1 MRLMRKALA
10 VCLAIAMT
18 LAQSCA
24 GPAQNVNAYRTT
36 GASGAV
42 AAPTG
47 NTPGAAVASGL
58 PAAHIDTTGY
68 RQDQSTSQALTDY
81 LTQHKLP
88 LVGAQVLTAPDGSRA
103 VVLYGFAGSE
113 AGKQGA
119 VGKARGYL
127 KDSTVAVDNRVKVNP
142 DLLTANNTG
151 AAAGKNPDD
160 AAADIS
166 ADANDTSTNGAAD
179 SYTQHQKESQQY
191 AQQMQQMQQAQGN
204 GPSMSAMTP
213 MLLMG
218 LLALSLASGG
228 HFAVGSGSGSMG
240 FGGPPFGGPPFGGA
254 PSNPYQ
260 GYPSGSASNPLGGP

>member
-18 LAQSCA
+18 VAQSCA
-24 GPAQNVNAYRTT
+24 APAQSVNAYRTTT

-47 NTPGAAVASGL
+47 NTSGAAVASGS
-58 PAAHIDTTGY
+58 PAARIDTTGY

-113 AGKQGA
+113 AGKQDA
-119 VGKARGYL
+119 VGKARRYL

-151 AAAGKNPDD
+151 AAAGQNPDD
-160 AAADIS
+160 AAADTS
-166 ADANDTSTNGAAD
+166 ANANDSSTYGAAD
-179 SYTQHQKESQQY
+179 SYTQHQKENQQY
-191 AQQMQQMQQAQGN
+191 AQQVQQAQGN

-218 LLALSLASGG
+218 LVALSLASGG
-228 HFAVGSGSGSMG
+228 HIAVGSGSGSMG
-240 FGGPPFGGPPFGGA
+240 FGGPPFGSPPFGGA

>member
-24 GPAQNVNAYRTT
+24 GPSQNVNSYRTT
-36 GASGAV
+36 GASVAV

-47 NTPGAAVASGL
+47 NTPGAAVASGP

-113 AGKQGA
+113 AGKQDA

-127 KDSTVAVDNRVKVNP
+127 KESTVAVDNRVKVNP

-151 AAAGKNPDD
+151 AAAGQNPDD

-166 ADANDTSTNGAAD
+166 TDANDTSTYGGAD
-179 SYTQHQKESQQY
+179 SYTQHQKENQQY
-191 AQQMQQMQQAQGN
+191 AQQAQQAQGN

-218 LLALSLASGG
+218 LVALSLASGG

-240 FGGPPFGGPPFGGA
+240 FGGPPFGGPPFGSA

-260 GYPSGSASNPLGGP
+260 GYPSGSASSPLGGP